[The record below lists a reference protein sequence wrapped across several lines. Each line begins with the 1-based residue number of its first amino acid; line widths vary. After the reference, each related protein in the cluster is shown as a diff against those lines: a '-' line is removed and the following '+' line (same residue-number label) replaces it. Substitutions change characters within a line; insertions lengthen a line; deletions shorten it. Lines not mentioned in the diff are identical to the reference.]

1 MTSMLHVKAK
11 GIFLFCLLL
20 ITPLFSLAKEYV
32 IYDDILD
39 ERAAVK
45 IQEMGEELYQKS
57 GVKVFL
63 VAKKSGEG
71 EEILSYEKR
80 FAQTLTPPYAILTLF
95 LEEKKVDIYHSS
107 GIEKEFDKDAML
119 SPMPWKGTIIPLLTN
134 KKKEVGVSPALLN
147 GYGDL
152 VDQIAGYRKITLESS
167 IGNANKTTIS
177 VVRLLVYGFVGSL
190 ILLVIIRRIRNR
202 G

>member
-1 MTSMLHVKAK
+1 
-11 GIFLFCLLL
+11 
-20 ITPLFSLAKEYV
+20 
-32 IYDDILD
+32 
-39 ERAAVK
+39 
-45 IQEMGEELYQKS
+45 
-57 GVKVFL
+57 
-63 VAKKSGEG
+63 
-71 EEILSYEKR
+71 
-80 FAQTLTPPYAILTLF
+80 
-95 LEEKKVDIYHSS
+95 
-107 GIEKEFDKDAML
+107 ML

-152 VDQIAGYRKITLESS
+152 VDQIASYRKITLESS

-190 ILLVIIRRIRNR
+190 IVLVIIRRIRNR